1 MLLHGGYIS
10 LGSKITNLRHG
21 AARSLDAVSGYP
33 VSTLHSHV
41 NRFAEHKLGKEPS
54 DKCVHSTIK
63 INNCFISKALY
74 WEV

>member
-1 MLLHGGYIS
+1 MLLHGGS
-10 LGSKITNLRHG
+10 SKITNRITNLRHG
-21 AARSLDAVSGYP
+21 ATRSLDT
-33 VSTLHSHV
+33 VSTLHSDV

-54 DKCVHSTIK
+54 GKCVHSTIK